1 MNQKDSLRTI
11 IIIPTYNE
19 RENVGRLIE
28 HLEDRIFPKINN
40 QFDMHILVVDDSSP
54 DGTADIVKKIQ
65 KKYDNVHLLL
75 NKQKSGLGG
84 AYLKGMIHAVDN
96 LSADIMFEMD
106 ADFSH
111 DPKVI
116 PQFLQKINQGYD
128 LVLGSR
134 YIPGGSIPNDWGW
147 HRKLMSK
154 LGNLTIRIVITK
166 FDIYDWTT
174 GYRAIKKA
182 LFQSL
187 RDEMK
192 RAEFSGYTW
201 QIGFLHKT
209 VRKGF
214 KVAEVPI
221 QFVDRTF
228 GQSKLG
234 FEYIKNTLAYI
245 IGIRFRELER
255 IFKFGI
261 VGFIGFLINYSAMEI
276 FVNAFGMQPYFATAL
291 GAELAIISN
300 FTLNNIWTFKES
312 KFTSFKQILP
322 KFAVFNMTSLGA
334 IVIQFLVEWIGV
346 KLAGESLYR
355 LYFFIALAIVIV
367 YNYTMYTKIIW
378 KKNK

>member
-1 MNQKDSLRTI
+1 MNQKDNLRTI

-19 RENVGRLIE
+19 KDNIGRLIE
-28 HLEDRIFPKINN
+28 FLENKIFPKVDKK
-40 QFDMHILVVDDSSP
+40 FEMHVLVVDDSSP
-54 DGTADIVKKIQ
+54 DRTSDIVQ
-65 KKYDNVHLLL
+65 KLQTKFSNIHLLI
-75 NKQKSGLGG
+75 NKQKAGLGG
-84 AYLKGMIHAVDN
+84 AYLKGMIHAVDK
-96 LSADIMFEMD
+96 LGADVMFEMD

-116 PQFLQKINQGYD
+116 PMFLSKIDQGYD

-134 YIPGGSIPNDWGW
+134 YIHGGSIPQDWGW
-147 HRKLMSK
+147 HRKIISIA
-154 LGNLTIRIVITK
+154 GNLLIRLVISK
-166 FDIYDWTT
+166 FDIHDWTT
-174 GYRAIKKA
+174 GYRAIKTE
-182 LFQSL
+182 LFQAL

-209 VRKGF
+209 VRKNF

-221 QFVDRTF
+221 NFVDRTY

-234 FEYIKNTLAYI
+234 FEYVKNSLFYIFSIRIKELSHI
-245 IGIRFRELER
+245 I
-255 IFKFGI
+255 KFGI

-276 FVNAFGMQPYFATAL
+276 FVNAFGVQPYYATAL

-312 KFTSFKQILP
+312 KFTSPKQVLSKLII
-322 KFAVFNMTSLGA
+322 FNLTSVGA
-334 IVIQFLVEWIGV
+334 IVIQFLVEWLGV
-346 KLAGESLYR
+346 KFIGESLYR
-355 LYFFIALAIVIV
+355 LYFFIALAIVVI

-378 KKNK
+378 KKK